1 MNNKQSTYTRM
12 LNNSLLNDNLV
23 KEEMKEIK
31 DFLEFNE
38 NEGTTYPNL
47 WDTTKAVL
55 RGKLIVLSDSKK
67 NLERAYMSSMITHL
81 KVLDKRKQIH
91 PRGEN
96 AGNNQTQG

>member
-1 MNNKQSTYTRM
+1 MITWSWKKQRKK
-12 LNNSLLNDNLV
+12 L
-23 KEEMKEIK
+23 K

-38 NEGTTYPNL
+38 NEVTAYPNL
-47 WDTTKAVL
+47 WDIMKTVL
-55 RGKLIVLSDSKK
+55 RGKPIALSACKK

-96 AGNNQTQG
+96 AGNNQIEI